1 MLIFGGETTDGA
13 LQNTMWRFDLGKE
26 VQYNTT
32 LFHCA
37 SHTQQKLVS
46 RWGVGKRKNG

>member
-32 LFHCA
+32 LFHYA

>member
-26 VQYNTT
+26 VMQCRMMTAFTSFRILTEVYRF
-32 LFHCA
+32 LDRR
-37 SHTQQKLVS
+37 L
-46 RWGVGKRKNG
+46 